1 MNQYARRDGR
11 IWALRELAMKESY
24 DDTQLYAKARLMGV
38 SSSTAKNYVKTVR
51 EQLRKVRC

>member
-11 IWALRELAMKESY
+11 IRALRELAMKESY

-38 SSSTAKNYVKTVR
+38 SSSTAKNYVRTVR